1 MELPNN
7 IYNAVEKQDRLRRN
21 PLQIKTFVFGIDDA
35 ESGKADDTVNTFCSR
50 HGAMSIVLDR
60 HNGKLIYRIIY
71 R

>member
-1 MELPNN
+1 MDLPKN
-7 IYNAVEKQDRLRRN
+7 INTAIGRLKKNPIQVKSFVFSLEAVE
-21 PLQIKTFVFGIDDA
+21 GG
-35 ESGKADDTVNTFCSR
+35 EADETVNAFCSL